1 MKGFSMDEFLWPRLT
16 WAYLARLCIVACAAY
31 LLFGHIC
38 RPGIISGG
46 SMKPTYGSFGVTF
59 CWMPAYWFSGP
70 KVGHVVAVK
79 YIGKRTMLLKRG
91 VALGG
96 DTVEFRHGTL
106 MVNGKPLHETWKT
119 LGPCNWELP
128 PRKVDEGCVYVVG
141 DNRSMDMNEQIFGQV
156 PASRI
161 LGRPIW

>member
-1 MKGFSMDEFLWPRLT
+1 
-16 WAYLARLCIVACAAY
+16 
-31 LLFGHIC
+31 
-38 RPGIISGG
+38 
-46 SMKPTYGSFGVTF
+46 
-59 CWMPAYWFSGP
+59 MPAYWLSDP
-70 KVGHVVAVK
+70 KIGDVVAVK
-79 YIGKRTMLLKRG
+79 YIGRRTMLLKRV
-91 VALGG
+91 VALAG

-106 MVNGKPLHETWKT
+106 MVNGKPLKENWKT

-141 DNRSMDMNEQIFGQV
+141 DNRSMDMNDQVFGQV